1 MPTNFTSLRVKG
13 AAYVGGALTIVGA
26 AAFAAITA
34 TTGDFTGAV
43 EALSFSGSTLKTS
56 SGAVLNG
63 PLTVNQ
69 TNNIWSVVAGANT
82 ACNTTCTSAC
92 VFGVNTAA
100 TEADIVDCA
109 SATADECL
117 CAGGS

>member
-1 MPTNFTSLRVKG
+1 MPTTFTSLRVKG

-43 EALSFSGSTLKTS
+43 EALSFSGSTLKTT
-56 SGAVLNG
+56 SGAVIG
-63 PLTVNQ
+63 GVLTVN
-69 TNNIWSVVAGANT
+69 TSNNIWSVTAGANT
-82 ACNTTCTSAC
+82 ACNTTCVSAC

-100 TEADIVDCA
+100 TEADIVACSD
-109 SATADECL
+109 ATADECL
-117 CAGGS
+117 CAGAA